1 MRKRRPDAGRTKH
14 SENLIVGVGI
24 ASSLPLNN
32 ETSVPEV
39 GLLAV
44 VADWRKSLV
53 IPVEQ

>member
-14 SENLIVGVGI
+14 AEKLMVGVGI
-24 ASSLPLNN
+24 ASFPPLNN

-39 GLLAV
+39 RLLAV